1 MVVEVTNVDDIRKG
15 NVLVDFYTSTC
26 APCRALHSVLEE
38 ISQEFTNLK
47 ITKIDVVQNPDMA
60 QRFAVMSVPTVMFM
74 QDDKVKET
82 MMGYSNKESIKG
94 MIKKCIGT

>member
-82 MMGYSNKESIKG
+82 MMG
-94 MIKKCIGT
+94 